1 MRENDNERQVDV
13 KDEDVVLVADEKM
26 LENATVEVAGYG
38 EILSIQPDLSSK
50 PDKTRD
56 DLIKLYLDGKVRK
69 EDLIYILVSY
79 ASDVMS
85 TTLR

>member
-26 LENATVEVAGYG
+26 LENTTVEVAGYG

-69 EDLIYILVSY
+69 EDLIYNLVSY